1 MTVTAEPSHALGD
14 ARTGKMPGNVLGFCR
29 ALRRAGLTLDS
40 ARIALSIKALD
51 AVGLQNRGDVAAAM
65 ESVLVHRGQ
74 DRFIFRELFDAY
86 FRDPKMAN
94 QLLAQM
100 LPTAQGQSAPDN
112 RRARVREALNPPKI
126 APKDSPPQSETPI
139 ELDAAMTAS
148 EANRLR
154 YADFNTL
161 TASEYQLI
169 SQLVQDIPL
178 PLPEWRSRRLQA
190 STAWFALGLGQVT
203 EAECAGLWRP
213 AQIASAS
220 PQGYATAVAHI
231 CGCVRVNGA
240 LRAPVIGFSACGD
253 PGEARWARHARS
265 ACFCLW
271 DPTDASH
278 PSL

>member
-51 AVGLQNRGDVAAAM
+51 TVGLQNRGDVAAAM

-154 YADFNTL
+154 YADL
-161 TASEYQLI
+161 T
-169 SQLVQDIPL
+169 P
-178 PLPEWRSRRLQA
+178 
-190 STAWFALGLGQVT
+190 
-203 EAECAGLWRP
+203 
-213 AQIASAS
+213 
-220 PQGYATAVAHI
+220 
-231 CGCVRVNGA
+231 
-240 LRAPVIGFSACGD
+240 
-253 PGEARWARHARS
+253 
-265 ACFCLW
+265 
-271 DPTDASH
+271 
-278 PSL
+278 